1 MKKDLYPGVLL
12 GLVIVYLLHTGIH
25 PYDRLT
31 WVMEVL
37 PVIIAVPVLMLTY
50 RTYKLTHLLYFL
62 IFIHCLILM
71 TGGQYTYARVP
82 LGFWLQDWFDFTR
95 NHYDRIG
102 HFAQGFV
109 PAMVVR
115 EILIRGQFVND
126 RKMLSF
132 IVVCMCL
139 AISASYEL
147 IEWWSAV
154 ILGQGADAFL
164 GTQGDPWDTQWD
176 MFLALVGAVTA
187 LVSLS
192 WLHDKQIA
200 GIKRGD

>member
-1 MKKDLYPGVLL
+1 MTKDIYPGTLL
-12 GLVIVYLLHTGIH
+12 CLVIVYLLYTGVQ

-31 WVMEVL
+31 WLMEVL
-37 PVIIAVPVLMLTY
+37 PVIIALPVLILTY
-50 RTYKLTHLLYFL
+50 KKFPLTHLLYFL
-62 IFIHCLILM
+62 IFVHCLILI

-95 NHYDRIG
+95 NNYDRIG

-109 PAMVVR
+109 PALAAR
-115 EILIRGQFVND
+115 EILIQGNFVNG
-126 RKMLSF
+126 RKMLAF
-132 IVVCMCL
+132 IVVCICL

-176 MFLALVGAVTA
+176 MFMALFGAVVA
-187 LVSLS
+187 LITLS
-192 WLHDKQIA
+192 WVHDRQIA
-200 GIKRGD
+200 KLNKDS